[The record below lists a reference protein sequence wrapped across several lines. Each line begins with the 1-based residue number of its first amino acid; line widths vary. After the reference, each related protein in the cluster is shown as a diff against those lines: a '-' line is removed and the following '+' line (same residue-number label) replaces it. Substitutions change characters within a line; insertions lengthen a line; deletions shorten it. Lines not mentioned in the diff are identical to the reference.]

1 MKAIILAAGQGKRL
15 YPLTKNQPK
24 CLVKLFGKSI
34 IEWQIEKFDKC
45 NIKNISIV
53 RGYLGDMINFS
64 NINTYENKNYD
75 STNMVE
81 TLFCAKE
88 ELTED
93 VIISYGDIIFEE
105 NVIKKLIQ
113 CQDDFAV
120 IIDKNWE
127 KYWKMRF
134 QNPLSDAESLKIDN
148 EGFIMNIGQRV
159 NNSKEIEGQYIGLM
173 KIRKNVIKNLKE
185 FYEDKKMESKTGINP
200 LNKEISFEQSFMTDL
215 IQSLINSNYKIK
227 AVPIFGGWLELDTI
241 DDYELYEHMQN
252 ENTIEQ
258 LISINK

>member
-75 STNMVE
+75 TTNMVE

-88 ELTED
+88 ELTA
-93 VIISYGDIIFEE
+93 
-105 NVIKKLIQ
+105 KKQLI
-113 CQDDFAV
+113 
-120 IIDKNWE
+120 NR
-127 KYWKMRF
+127 Y
-134 QNPLSDAESLKIDN
+134 
-148 EGFIMNIGQRV
+148 
-159 NNSKEIEGQYIGLM
+159 
-173 KIRKNVIKNLKE
+173 RKKNL
-185 FYEDKKMESKTGINP
+185 FIYYN
-200 LNKEISFEQSFMTDL
+200 
-215 IQSLINSNYKIK
+215 LINI
-227 AVPIFGGWLELDTI
+227 T
-241 DDYELYEHMQN
+241 
-252 ENTIEQ
+252 
-258 LISINK
+258 